1 LESSEIRDANAL
13 SRLCLILAVA
23 TFYLVST
30 GTAVVEM
37 GRRWAV
43 DTHWQRGLSY
53 LQIGWRW
60 VKRALHCDQKL
71 LAFMW
76 LSELPDPVPAM
87 ASWKQF
93 LKLDLRLSRIEW
105 L

>member
-1 LESSEIRDANAL
+1 LDDKSAGFDLESSEIRDANAL

-37 GRRWAV
+37 GRRWA
-43 DTHWQRGLSY
+43 
-53 LQIGWRW
+53 
-60 VKRALHCDQKL
+60 
-71 LAFMW
+71 MW